1 MDYSASQP
9 AYVLVTSQ
17 LEVYFSKASKYINA
31 EVTSSQDVCLIDKF
45 VTTPYHLYR
54 LYPMTRQG
62 QGRSNIL
69 FEVTLKGVK
78 EMVREE
84 FARRNNHSHALR
96 ILSFMKHEPN

>member
-9 AYVLVTSQ
+9 AYTYVLVTSQ
-17 LEVYFSKASKYINA
+17 VYFSKASIYKNA
-31 EVTSSQDVCLIDKF
+31 EVTSSQDVCFLIDRF

-69 FEVTLKGVK
+69 FEVTSKGVK
-78 EMVREE
+78 EMV
-84 FARRNNHSHALR
+84 
-96 ILSFMKHEPN
+96 